1 MTQEE
6 KEAQEKLKEL
16 AMYYARPQL
25 DQAKTDIKQEASRG
39 ISSLGM
45 NPDDV
50 ATAVAAAK
58 AASDLSQGK
67 LKLKGNITD
76 NLSGE
81 VSMSPREK
89 AIRLMYN
96 KSF

>member
-16 AMYYARPQL
+16 AMYYARPRL
-25 DQAKTDIKQEASRG
+25 DQAKTDIKQEALRG

-50 ATAVAAAK
+50 TTAVAAVK
-58 AASDLSQGK
+58 AAQDLSEGK
-67 LKLKGNITD
+67 LRLKAGITD
-76 NLSGE
+76 NISGE